1 MPRTLLDA
9 GDTTVNKT
17 GKAWPLRGL
26 HSRVCD
32 ENVGEGG
39 EVEGRQKKK
48 KKKAKFI
55 VRQRTYQG

>member
-32 ENVGEGG
+32 QNVGEGG

-48 KKKAKFI
+48 KKAKFI